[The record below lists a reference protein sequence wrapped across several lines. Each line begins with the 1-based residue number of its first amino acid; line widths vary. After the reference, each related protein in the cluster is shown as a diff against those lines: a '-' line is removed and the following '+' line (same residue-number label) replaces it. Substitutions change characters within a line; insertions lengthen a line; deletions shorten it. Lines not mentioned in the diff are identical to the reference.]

1 MIENNRVNVTGE
13 LVSGFKFSHEVYG
26 ERFYLCDLAVKRLSG
41 YTDILPLMVSERLM
55 DVTQDYRGLVAAVS
69 GQYRSYNHHDGEKP
83 SLELSVFVQEIE
95 SMDGLANPK
104 SNNQISLN
112 GYICKEPIYRKTP
125 LGRNIAD
132 LLLAVNRP
140 YGKSDYI
147 PCIAWGRNASYVS
160 SLNVGEH
167 IILLGRVQS
176 RKYQKKL
183 SETEVEERTAYEVSI
198 SRLEVIK

>member
-1 MIENNRVNVTGE
+1 
-13 LVSGFKFSHEVYG
+13 
-26 ERFYLCDLAVKRLSG
+26 
-41 YTDILPLMVSERLM
+41 M
-55 DVTQDYRGLVAAVS
+55 D
-69 GQYRSYNHHDGEKP
+69 E
-83 SLELSVFVQEIE
+83 
-95 SMDGLANPK
+95 LANPK
-104 SNNQISLN
+104 SNNQIFLN

-125 LGRNIAD
+125 LGRDIAD

-160 SLNVGEH
+160 TLNVGEH

-176 RKYQKKL
+176 RKYQKKRN
-183 SETEVEERTAYEVSI
+183 EIEVEERTAYEVSI

>member
-13 LVSGFKFSHEVYG
+13 LISEFKFSHEVYG
-26 ERFYLCDLAVKRLSG
+26 EGFYLCDLAVKRLSG
-41 YTDILPLMVSERLM
+41 KKDSLPLMVSDRLL
-55 DVTQDYRGLVAAVS
+55 DVTKDYRGHVAAVS
-69 GQYRSYNHHDGEKP
+69 GQFRSYNRHDGEKT
-83 SLELSVFVQEIE
+83 SLVLSVFVREIE
-95 SMDGLANPK
+95 FMDEPVDQEN
-104 SNNQISLN
+104 NNQISLN

-125 LGRNIAD
+125 LGRDIAD

-167 IILLGRVQS
+167 IILLSRVQS
-176 RKYQKKL
+176 RKYQKKR

>member
-41 YTDILPLMVSERLM
+41 YTDILPLMVSDRLM
-55 DVTQDYRGLVAAVS
+55 DVTQDYGGWVAAVS
-69 GQYRSYNHHDGEKP
+69 GQFRSYNHHDGEKT

-95 SMDGLANPK
+95 SMDELANPK
-104 SNNQISLN
+104 SNNQIFLD

-125 LGRNIAD
+125 LGRDIAD

-140 YGKSDYI
+140 CGKSDYI
-147 PCIAWGRNASYVS
+147 PCIAWGRNAAYVS

-176 RKYQKKL
+176 RKYQKKR

>member
-41 YTDILPLMVSERLM
+41 YTDILPLMVSDRLM
-55 DVTQDYRGLVAAVS
+55 DVTQDYGGWAAAVS
-69 GQYRSYNHHDGEKP
+69 GQFRSYNNHDGEKT
-83 SLELSVFVQEIE
+83 SLELSVFAREIE
-95 SMDGLANPK
+95 FMDEPVNPEN
-104 SNNQISLN
+104 NNQIFLD
-112 GYICKEPIYRKTP
+112 GFICKEPIYRKTP
-125 LGRNIAD
+125 LGRDIAD

-160 SLNVGEH
+160 TLNVGER

-176 RKYQKKL
+176 RKYQKKR

>member
-41 YTDILPLMVSERLM
+41 YTDVLPLMVSERLM
-55 DVTQDYRGLVAAVS
+55 DVTQDYGGWVAAVS
-69 GQYRSYNHHDGEKP
+69 GQFRSYNHHDGEKS

-95 SMDGLANPK
+95 SMDELANPK
-104 SNNQISLN
+104 SNNQIFLN
-112 GYICKEPIYRKTP
+112 GYICKKPIYRKTP
-125 LGRNIAD
+125 LGRDIAD

-160 SLNVGEH
+160 TLNVGEH

-176 RKYQKKL
+176 RKYQKKRN
-183 SETEVEERTAYEVSI
+183 EIEVEERTAYDVSI